1 MATTAVQETN
11 GASTGSATTVNSIR
25 FKHADTFDA
34 SAVTTPMVK
43 PGSGLFDRSYIK
55 HLSLYC
61 SVAPST
67 NFTNGQFYL
76 STPPTGVNYYC
87 MSDSA
92 AYSQATADATLAND
106 TTYNAGTSAS
116 RVNPT
121 SGANAITFLST
132 TFTGTGR
139 VGQYV
144 RVYMRLADTVTAGTL
159 AGTTFTFSYDEI

>member
-1 MATTAVQETN
+1 MAAITAVQETN
-11 GASTGSATTVNSIR
+11 AASTGTATTVNSIR

-34 SAVTTPMVK
+34 SATTTPMVK
-43 PGSGLFDRSYIK
+43 PGSGLYDRSYVK

-67 NFTNGQFYL
+67 NITNGKFYVA
-76 STPPTGVNYYC
+76 TPPTGVSYYC
-87 MSDSA
+87 ISDSA
-92 AYSQATADATLAND
+92 AYSQAAADAGSGLD
-106 TTYNAGTSAS
+106 GTTTA
-116 RVNPT
+116 NPT
-121 SGANAITFLST
+121 SGSPITFLSA

-159 AGTTFTFSYDEI
+159 AGTTFTFSFDEI